1 MDVKTGTTTV
11 SLLCSDG
18 VILAAEKRATM
29 GGFIANKETEKIIKI
44 QDHMAITVAGSVADA
59 QMLGRVL
66 RAQSELYKIQ
76 RGRPMAIEAA
86 ATLLANILQSS
97 KGFPYLVQV
106 LLGGYDEKPRIFSLD
121 PVGSMLPEKMVSTGS
136 GSPVAYGVLEDQYK
150 ENRSVKDNLPIVVRA
165 IRSAMERDSY
175 SGNGID
181 VAVITRDGF
190 RKVEKEE
197 VEKYLG
203 K

>member
-29 GGFIANKETEKIIKI
+29 GNFIANKETEKIIKI

-59 QMLGRVL
+59 QALGRIMK
-66 RAQSELYKIQ
+66 AQSELYRIQ
-76 RGRPMAIEAA
+76 RGRPMGIEAA
-86 ATLLANILQSS
+86 STLLANILQSS
-97 KGFPYLVQV
+97 KGFPFLVQII
-106 LLGGYDEKPRIFSLD
+106 LGGYDEKPRIFSLD

-136 GSPVAYGVLEDQYK
+136 GSPTAYGVLEDQYK
-150 ENRSVKDNLPIVVRA
+150 ENRGVKENLPIVVRA
-165 IRSAMERDSY
+165 IRSAMERDSA

-190 RKVEKEE
+190 RKIEKEE
-197 VEKYLG
+197 VEKHLA

>member
-29 GGFIANKETEKIIKI
+29 GGFIANKETEKIIRI
-44 QDHMAITVAGSVADA
+44 QDHIAITVAGSVADA
-59 QMLGRVL
+59 QTLGRIMK
-66 RAQSELYKIQ
+66 AQSELYRIQ
-76 RGRPMAIEAA
+76 RGRPMNIEAA

-97 KGFPYLVQV
+97 KGFPFLVQI
-106 LLGGYDEKPRIFSLD
+106 LLGGYDDKPRIFSLD

-136 GSPVAYGVLEDQYK
+136 GSPVAYGVLEDQYR
-150 ENRSVKDNLPIVVRA
+150 ENKSVKDNLPIVVRA
-165 IRSAMERDSY
+165 IRSAMERDSA

>member
-1 MDVKTGTTTV
+1 MEVKKGTTTV
-11 SLLCSDG
+11 ALLCSDG

-29 GGFIANKETEKIIKI
+29 GSLIANKETEKIIKI
-44 QDHMAITVAGSVADA
+44 QDYMAVTVAGSVGDA
-59 QMLGRVL
+59 QTLGRIL
-66 RAQSELYKIQ
+66 KAQAELYKMQ
-76 RGRPMAIEAA
+76 RGKPMCIEAA
-86 ATLLANILQSS
+86 STLLANILQSS
-97 KGFPYLVQV
+97 KMFPYLTQV

-121 PVGSMLPEKMVSTGS
+121 PFGSMLPEKMVSTGS

-150 ENRSVKDNLPIVVRA
+150 ENKSVKENIPIAVRA
-165 IRSAMERDSY
+165 LRSAIERDSA

-181 VAVITRDGF
+181 VAVITKEGF

>member
-29 GGFIANKETEKIIKI
+29 GGFIANKETEKIIRI

-59 QMLGRVL
+59 QTLGRIMK
-66 RAQSELYKIQ
+66 AQSELYKIQ
-76 RGRPMAIEAA
+76 RGRPMAVEAA

-165 IRSAMERDSY
+165 IRSAMERDSN
-175 SGNGID
+175 SGNGVD